1 MTLRFAT
8 RGPSA
13 ERNGILI
20 HATQGFRPGLPNAAP
35 RSVPRAQNRR
45 TQDVSRSGLDFGEVN
60 GICPA
65 STTCVLAAKAKT
77 KAKTADHRFRECL
90 ATALTTATF

>member
-1 MTLRFAT
+1 MALRFAA

-35 RSVPRAQNRR
+35 RSVLRAQNRR
-45 TQDVSRSGLDFGEVN
+45 AQDVSRSGLDFGDVN
-60 GICPA
+60 GILPGVHYLRV
-65 STTCVLAAKAKT
+65 SGKSKN
-77 KAKTADHRFRECL
+77 KGKNR
-90 ATALTTATF
+90 